1 LSSIK
6 RPDVQGHNY
15 RSVLSGFLRFL
26 FRSGKEVKLKLKL
39 EAKQQIA
46 EDLHD
51 RLAKSVIIVLTDYKG
66 LDVTSIN
73 DLRRK
78 LRESNIEYQV
88 VKNTLLVRAAEDTEV
103 ALIKDHFKGPSAV
116 AISYDDP
123 VAPAKV
129 LTQFAK
135 DNGKLEI
142 KVGVLNGKVLD
153 AQAIKALATLPSR
166 EVLLAQF
173 LSTLNAVPTSFVRV
187 LAEVPRS
194 LVNVLT
200 AIKDQKEAA

>member
-1 LSSIK
+1 M
-6 RPDVQGHNY
+6 
-15 RSVLSGFLRFL
+15 
-26 FRSGKEVKLKLKL
+26 KL

-51 RLAKSVIIVLTDYKG
+51 KFAKSAIIVLTDYKG
-66 LDVTSIN
+66 LDVAAIN

-78 LRESNIEYQV
+78 LRESDIEYQV
-88 VKNTLLVRAAEDTEV
+88 VKNTLLARAAEDTEV

-153 AQAIKALATLPSR
+153 AQAIKALALLPSR
-166 EVLLAQF
+166 EVMLAQLLA
-173 LSTLNAVPTSFVRV
+173 TLNAVPTSFVRV

-194 LVNVLT
+194 LLNVLT
-200 AIKDQKEAA
+200 ALKDQKEAA

>member
-1 LSSIK
+1 M
-6 RPDVQGHNY
+6 
-15 RSVLSGFLRFL
+15 
-26 FRSGKEVKLKLKL
+26 KL
-39 EAKQQIA
+39 EAKQKIT
-46 EDLHD
+46 EDLHE

-78 LRESNIEYQV
+78 LREANIEYQV
-88 VKNTLLVRAAEDTEV
+88 VKNTLLVRAAEGTEAA
-103 ALIKDHFKGPSAV
+103 ALKDHFKGPSAI

-135 DNGKLEI
+135 DNKELEI

-166 EVLLAQF
+166 EVLLAHF

-194 LVNVLT
+194 MLNVLT

>member
-1 LSSIK
+1 
-6 RPDVQGHNY
+6 
-15 RSVLSGFLRFL
+15 
-26 FRSGKEVKLKLKL
+26 LKL
-39 EAKQQIA
+39 EAKQQIT

-51 RLAKSVIIVLTDYKG
+51 RFARSAIIVLTDYKG

-73 DLRRK
+73 ELRRK
-78 LRESNIEYQV
+78 LRDANIEYQV
-88 VKNTLLVRAAEDTEV
+88 VKNTLLVRAAEDTEI

-135 DNGKLEI
+135 ENDKLEI

-153 AQAIKALATLPSR
+153 VQAIKALAMLPSR
-166 EVLLAQF
+166 EVMLAHV
-173 LSTLNAVPTSFVRV
+173 LSTINAVPTSFVRV

-194 LVNVLT
+194 MLNVLT

>member
-1 LSSIK
+1 M
-6 RPDVQGHNY
+6 
-15 RSVLSGFLRFL
+15 
-26 FRSGKEVKLKLKL
+26 KL
-39 EAKQQIA
+39 EAKQQIT

-51 RLAKSVIIVLTDYKG
+51 RFAKSAIIVLTDYKG

-78 LRESNIEYQV
+78 LREANIEYQV

-135 DNGKLEI
+135 DNDKLEI

-153 AQAIKALATLPSR
+153 SQAIKALAKLPSR
-166 EVLLAQF
+166 EVMLAQLLA
-173 LSTLNAVPTSFVRV
+173 TLNAVPSSFVRV

-194 LVNVLT
+194 MVNVLT

>member
-1 LSSIK
+1 M
-6 RPDVQGHNY
+6 
-15 RSVLSGFLRFL
+15 
-26 FRSGKEVKLKLKL
+26 KL
-39 EAKQQIA
+39 EAKQQIT

-51 RLAKSVIIVLTDYKG
+51 RFARSAIIVLTDYKG

-78 LRESNIEYQV
+78 LREANIEYQV

-103 ALIKDHFKGPSAV
+103 ALIKDHFKGPSAI

-135 DNGKLEI
+135 DNNKLEI

-153 AQAIKALATLPSR
+153 AQAIKALALLPSR
-166 EVLLAQF
+166 EVMLAQLLA
-173 LSTLNAVPTSFVRV
+173 TLNAVPTSFVRV

-194 LVNVLT
+194 MLNVLT
-200 AIKDQKEAA
+200 ALKDQKEQKEAA

>member
-1 LSSIK
+1 M
-6 RPDVQGHNY
+6 R
-15 RSVLSGFLRFL
+15 
-26 FRSGKEVKLKLKL
+26 L
-39 EAKQQIA
+39 EAKQKIT

-51 RLAKSVIIVLTDYKG
+51 RFSRSAIIVVTDYKG
-66 LDVTSIN
+66 LDVASMN

-78 LRESNIEYQV
+78 LREAEIEYQV

-103 ALIKDHFKGPSAV
+103 ALIKDYFKGPSAV

-153 AQAIKALATLPSR
+153 INAIKALATLPSR
-166 EVLLAQF
+166 EVMLAQF
-173 LSTLNAVPTSFVRV
+173 LAALNAVPTSFVRAI
-187 LAEVPRS
+187 AEIPRS

-200 AIKDQKEAA
+200 AIKDQKGQEEAA

>member
-1 LSSIK
+1 M
-6 RPDVQGHNY
+6 
-15 RSVLSGFLRFL
+15 
-26 FRSGKEVKLKLKL
+26 KL
-39 EAKQQIA
+39 EAKQQIT

-51 RLAKSVIIVLTDYKG
+51 RFARSAIIVLTDYKG
-66 LDVTSIN
+66 LDVISIN
-73 DLRRK
+73 ELRRK
-78 LRESNIEYQV
+78 LREANIEYQV
-88 VKNTLLVRAAEDTEV
+88 VKNTLLVRAAEDTEIS
-103 ALIKDHFKGPSAV
+103 LIKDHFKGPSAV

-135 DNGKLEI
+135 ENDKLEI

-153 AQAIKALATLPSR
+153 VQAIEALATLPSR
-166 EVLLAQF
+166 EVMLAQL

-187 LAEVPRS
+187 MAEIPRS
-194 LVNVLT
+194 LLNVLT

>member
-1 LSSIK
+1 M
-6 RPDVQGHNY
+6 R
-15 RSVLSGFLRFL
+15 
-26 FRSGKEVKLKLKL
+26 L
-39 EAKQQIA
+39 EAKQQIT

-51 RLAKSVIIVLTDYKG
+51 RFARSAIIVVTDYNG
-66 LDVTSIN
+66 LDVASIN

-78 LRESNIEYQV
+78 LREADIEYQV
-88 VKNTLLVRAAEDTEV
+88 VKNTLLVRAAEDTEA
-103 ALIKDHFKGPSAV
+103 ALIKDYFKGPSAV
-116 AISYDDP
+116 AISYEDA

-135 DNGKLEI
+135 DNNKLEI

-166 EVLLAQF
+166 EVLLAQL

-194 LVNVLT
+194 LLNVLT

>member
-1 LSSIK
+1 M
-6 RPDVQGHNY
+6 R
-15 RSVLSGFLRFL
+15 
-26 FRSGKEVKLKLKL
+26 L
-39 EAKQQIA
+39 EAKQKIA

-51 RLAKSVIIVLTDYKG
+51 RFARSAIIVLTDYKG

-135 DNGKLEI
+135 DNTKLEI

-153 AQAIKALATLPSR
+153 LQAIKALATLPSK
-166 EVLLAQF
+166 EVMLAQL
-173 LSTLNAVPTSFVRV
+173 LSTINAVPTSLVRV

-194 LVNVLT
+194 LLNVLT
-200 AIKDQKEAA
+200 AIKEQKEAA

>member
-1 LSSIK
+1 
-6 RPDVQGHNY
+6 
-15 RSVLSGFLRFL
+15 
-26 FRSGKEVKLKLKL
+26 LKL
-39 EAKQQIA
+39 EAKQQIT

-51 RLAKSVIIVLTDYKG
+51 RFARSAIIVLTDYKG

-73 DLRRK
+73 ELRRK
-78 LRESNIEYQV
+78 LRDANIEYQV
-88 VKNTLLVRAAEDTEV
+88 VKNTLLVRAAEDTEI

-123 VAPAKV
+123 VAPAKI

-135 DNGKLEI
+135 ENNKLEI

-153 AQAIKALATLPSR
+153 VQAIKALAMLPSR
-166 EVLLAQF
+166 EVMLAHV
-173 LSTLNAVPTSFVRV
+173 LSTINAVPTSFVRV

-194 LVNVLT
+194 MLNVLT

>member
-1 LSSIK
+1 M
-6 RPDVQGHNY
+6 
-15 RSVLSGFLRFL
+15 
-26 FRSGKEVKLKLKL
+26 KL
-39 EAKQQIA
+39 EAKQQIT

-51 RLAKSVIIVLTDYKG
+51 RFAKSAIIVLTDYKG

-78 LRESNIEYQV
+78 LREANIEFQV
-88 VKNTLLVRAAEDTEV
+88 VKNTLLVRAAQDTEV

-135 DNGKLEI
+135 DNNKLEI

-153 AQAIKALATLPSR
+153 AQAIKALALLPPR
-166 EVLLAQF
+166 EVMLAQLLA
-173 LSTLNAVPTSFVRV
+173 TLNAVPTSFVRV

-194 LVNVLT
+194 MLNVLT
-200 AIKDQKEAA
+200 ALKDQKEQKEAA

>member
-1 LSSIK
+1 
-6 RPDVQGHNY
+6 
-15 RSVLSGFLRFL
+15 
-26 FRSGKEVKLKLKL
+26 LKL
-39 EAKQQIA
+39 EAKQIIT

-51 RLAKSVIIVLTDYKG
+51 RFARSAIIVLTDYKG

-73 DLRRK
+73 ELRRK
-78 LRESNIEYQV
+78 LREANIEYQV

-135 DNGKLEI
+135 DNDKLEI

-153 AQAIKALATLPSR
+153 AQAIKALALLPSR
-166 EVLLAQF
+166 EVMLAQLLA
-173 LSTLNAVPTSFVRV
+173 TLNAVPSSFVRV

-194 LVNVLT
+194 MVNVLT

>member
-1 LSSIK
+1 
-6 RPDVQGHNY
+6 
-15 RSVLSGFLRFL
+15 
-26 FRSGKEVKLKLKL
+26 LKL
-39 EAKQQIA
+39 EEKQQITK
-46 EDLHD
+46 DLHD
-51 RLAKSVIIVLTDYKG
+51 RFAKSAIIVVTDYQG
-66 LDVTSIN
+66 LDVASIS

-78 LRESNIEYQV
+78 LRESNVEYQV
-88 VKNTLLVRAAEDTEV
+88 VKNTLLVRAAEGTEV

-129 LTQFAK
+129 LSQFAK
-135 DNGKLEI
+135 DNNKLEI
-142 KVGVLNGKVLD
+142 KVGILNGKVLD
-153 AQAIKALATLPSR
+153 DQAIKALATLPSR

-173 LSTLNAVPTSFVRV
+173 LSALNAVPTSFVRV
-187 LAEVPRS
+187 LAEIPRG

>member
-1 LSSIK
+1 MRL
-6 RPDVQGHNY
+6 D
-15 RSVLSGFLRFL
+15 
-26 FRSGKEVKLKLKL
+26 
-39 EAKQQIA
+39 AKQQIA
-46 EDLHD
+46 EDLHA
-51 RLAKSVIIVLTDYKG
+51 RFAKSAIIVLTDYKG
-66 LDVTSIN
+66 LDVTAMN

-78 LRESNIEYQV
+78 LREANIEYQV
-88 VKNTLLVRAAEDTEV
+88 VKNTLLVRAAEDTGV
-103 ALIKDHFKGPSAV
+103 AAIKDHFKGPSAV
-116 AISYDDP
+116 ALSYEDP

-135 DNGKLEI
+135 DNPKLEI

-153 AQAIKALATLPSR
+153 GQAIKALATLPSR

-173 LSTLNAVPTSFVRV
+173 LSALNAVPTSFVRV
-187 LAEVPRS
+187 IAEIPRS

>member
-1 LSSIK
+1 
-6 RPDVQGHNY
+6 
-15 RSVLSGFLRFL
+15 
-26 FRSGKEVKLKLKL
+26 LKL
-39 EAKQQIA
+39 EEKQQITK
-46 EDLHD
+46 DLHD
-51 RLAKSVIIVLTDYKG
+51 RFARSAIIVVTDYQG
-66 LDVTSIN
+66 LDVASIS

-88 VKNTLLVRAAEDTEV
+88 VKNTLLVRAAEGTEV

-129 LTQFAK
+129 LSQFAK
-135 DNGKLEI
+135 DNNKLEI
-142 KVGVLNGKVLD
+142 KIGVVNGKVLD
-153 AQAIKALATLPSR
+153 NQAIKALATLPSR

-173 LSTLNAVPTSFVRV
+173 LSALNAVPTSIVRV
-187 LAEVPRS
+187 LAEIPRG

>member
-1 LSSIK
+1 M
-6 RPDVQGHNY
+6 
-15 RSVLSGFLRFL
+15 
-26 FRSGKEVKLKLKL
+26 KL
-39 EAKQQIA
+39 EAKQQIT

-51 RLAKSVIIVLTDYKG
+51 RFARSAIIVLTDYKG

-73 DLRRK
+73 ELRRK

-88 VKNTLLVRAAEDTEV
+88 VKNTLLVRAAEDTEI

-135 DNGKLEI
+135 ENDKLEI

-153 AQAIKALATLPSR
+153 VQAIKALAMLPSR
-166 EVLLAQF
+166 EVLLAHV
-173 LSTLNAVPTSFVRV
+173 LSTINAVPTSFVRV

-194 LVNVLT
+194 LLNVLS

>member
-1 LSSIK
+1 
-6 RPDVQGHNY
+6 
-15 RSVLSGFLRFL
+15 
-26 FRSGKEVKLKLKL
+26 LKL

-46 EDLHD
+46 EDLHAKF
-51 RLAKSVIIVLTDYKG
+51 AKSAIIVLTDYKG
-66 LDVTSIN
+66 LDVTAIN

-78 LRESNIEYQV
+78 LRESNIEYRV

-135 DNGKLEI
+135 DNNKLEI
-142 KVGVLNGKVLD
+142 KAGVLNGKVLD
-153 AQAIKALATLPSR
+153 AQAVKALALLPSR
-166 EVLLAQF
+166 EVMLSQF
-173 LSTLNAVPTSFVRV
+173 LATLNAVPTSFVRV
-187 LAEVPRS
+187 LAEIPRS
-194 LVNVLT
+194 LLNVLT

>member
-1 LSSIK
+1 M
-6 RPDVQGHNY
+6 
-15 RSVLSGFLRFL
+15 
-26 FRSGKEVKLKLKL
+26 KL
-39 EAKQQIA
+39 EAKQQIT
-46 EDLHD
+46 EDLHE
-51 RLAKSVIIVLTDYKG
+51 RFAKSAIIVLTDYKG

-78 LRESNIEYQV
+78 LRESNVEYQV
-88 VKNTLLVRAAEDTEV
+88 VKNSLLVRASEDTEV
-103 ALIKDHFKGPSAV
+103 AAIKDHFKGPSAV

-135 DNGKLEI
+135 DNKKLEI

-153 AQAIKALATLPSR
+153 VQAIKALASLPSR

-173 LSTLNAVPTSFVRV
+173 LATLNAVPGSFVRT
-187 LAEVPRS
+187 LAEIPRS

>member
-1 LSSIK
+1 M
-6 RPDVQGHNY
+6 
-15 RSVLSGFLRFL
+15 
-26 FRSGKEVKLKLKL
+26 KL
-39 EAKQQIA
+39 EAKQQIT

-51 RLAKSVIIVLTDYKG
+51 RFERSAIILLTDYKG

-78 LRESNIEYQV
+78 LREANIEYQV
-88 VKNTLLVRAAEDTEV
+88 VKNTLLVRAAEDTDV

-135 DNGKLEI
+135 DNNKLEI

-153 AQAIKALATLPSR
+153 LQAIKALATLPSK
-166 EVLLAQF
+166 EVMLAQL
-173 LSTLNAVPTSFVRV
+173 LSAMNAVPTSIVRL

>member
-1 LSSIK
+1 
-6 RPDVQGHNY
+6 
-15 RSVLSGFLRFL
+15 
-26 FRSGKEVKLKLKL
+26 LKL
-39 EAKQQIA
+39 EAKQQIT

-51 RLAKSVIIVLTDYKG
+51 RFARSAIIVLTDYKG

-73 DLRRK
+73 ELRRK
-78 LRESNIEYQV
+78 LRDANIEYQV
-88 VKNTLLVRAAEDTEV
+88 VKNTLLVRAAEDTEI

-123 VAPAKV
+123 VAPAKI

-135 DNGKLEI
+135 ENDKLEI
-142 KVGVLNGKVLD
+142 KVGVLNGKILD
-153 AQAIKALATLPSR
+153 VQAIKALAMLPSR
-166 EVLLAQF
+166 EVMLAHV
-173 LSTLNAVPTSFVRV
+173 LSTINAVPTSFVRV

-194 LVNVLT
+194 MLNVLT